1 MEVIAMILITGA
13 AGKTGRA
20 VLKALLSHNRQVR
33 VLVRRSEQAEEM
45 TAIGAADAV
54 IGDME
59 DADSYR
65 RAMAG
70 VTKIYHICP
79 NMHPAEIEIGSLAI
93 NAARENKLDHFVYHS
108 VLHPQ
113 VEKMPHHWNK
123 MRVEEM
129 LFESKLDFTILQPA
143 PYMQNI
149 LAGKNQITSEGIYSV
164 PYPANARFSLV
175 DLEDL
180 GEAAALVLSGS
191 DHNNA
196 IYEIVGTEPLS
207 QDEVA
212 LIIGRALNR
221 TVSAEEIGLDSWE
234 KKAKKSG
241 MDDYQR
247 NTLLKMFRYYR
258 DFGLAGNSNLLRLL
272 IGREPK
278 TLAAFIEREFSIS

>member
-234 KKAKKSG
+234 KKAKESG